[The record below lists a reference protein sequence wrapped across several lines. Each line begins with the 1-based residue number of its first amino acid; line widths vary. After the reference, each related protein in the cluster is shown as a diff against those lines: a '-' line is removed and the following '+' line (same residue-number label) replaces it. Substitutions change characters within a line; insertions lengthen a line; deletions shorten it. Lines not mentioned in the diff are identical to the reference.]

1 MPRPPARGALL
12 GVAIDRPPRA
22 WQLVALAALP
32 PQALVVLLGAPVE
45 GSWGTPFSWST
56 PDRPNIDI
64 GVRPMGLDT
73 NLAGLNS
80 LLCGVVVT
88 CDAAAHLGVGL
99 HVLHSV
105 QIHDTEIA

>member
-1 MPRPPARGALL
+1 MAIERPPH
-12 GVAIDRPPRA
+12 A

-32 PQALVVLLGAPVE
+32 PRASFASVVLLGAPVE

-56 PDRPNIDI
+56 LGRPRNDIDV
-64 GVRPMGLDT
+64 GPMGLDT
-73 NLAGLNS
+73 TLAGLNS

-88 CDAAAHLGVGL
+88 CDAATHLGVGL

-105 QIHDTEIA
+105 KIHYTEIA